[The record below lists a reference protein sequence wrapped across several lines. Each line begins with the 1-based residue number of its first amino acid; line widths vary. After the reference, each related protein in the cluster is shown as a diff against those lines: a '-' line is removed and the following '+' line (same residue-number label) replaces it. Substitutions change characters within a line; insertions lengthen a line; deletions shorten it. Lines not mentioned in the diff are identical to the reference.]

1 MNMKSSGKRGEVE
14 ETKFL
19 AMTSPMKPVRIR
31 SINKD
36 ARAVLAAQDERATLI
51 ETNERSTV
59 RKSIA
64 ELASELST

>member
-1 MNMKSSGKRGEVE
+1 M
-14 ETKFL
+14 
-19 AMTSPMKPVRIR
+19 AMTSPVKPMRVK

-36 ARAVLAAQDERATLI
+36 SRAMLAAQDERATLI

-64 ELASELST
+64 ELASELSS